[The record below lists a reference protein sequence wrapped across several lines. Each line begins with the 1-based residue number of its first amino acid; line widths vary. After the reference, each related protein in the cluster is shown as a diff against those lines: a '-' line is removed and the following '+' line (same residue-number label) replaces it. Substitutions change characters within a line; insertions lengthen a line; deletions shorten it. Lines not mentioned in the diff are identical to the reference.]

1 MYKKLE
7 FESADKESFE
17 VDGKDRKCAGYKTTI
32 TSDYMIECVDIFE
45 DYMDALKG
53 AGPKLKEMVLERAE
67 REGNLDLREF
77 KRLVDFA
84 YPDPV

>member
-1 MYKKLE
+1 M
-7 FESADKESFE
+7 FS
-17 VDGKDRKCAGYKTTI
+17 
-32 TSDYMIECVDIFE
+32 FE

-77 KRLVDFA
+77 KRLVEFA

>member
-1 MYKKLE
+1 MRAQNNCPHPYERTDEGEVKE
-7 FESADKESFE
+7 FCTLYFSM
-17 VDGKDRKCAGYKTTI
+17 VRDGIQGGNMF
-32 TSDYMIECVDIFE
+32 SFE

-67 REGNLDLREF
+67 REGNLDFWEF